1 MSDPTMVYVG
11 VEYPDRNVRK
21 AVKDFAIEETI
32 QGALAEGTIE
42 TISHGY
48 ENPESWGEGQGKEWQ
63 KYEAGWSSPDSSRS
77 GITIPNFVGVPV
89 GGTWHGVVLFNRDMR
104 RAIKNAKSI
113 MKGLFPHKEV
123 MVIIAG
129 QQV

>member
-1 MSDPTMVYVG
+1 MSSPTTVYVG
-11 VEYPDRNVRK
+11 VEYPDRNVKK
-21 AVKDFAIEETI
+21 AMKDFAIEGTI

-42 TISHGY
+42 TIPHGY
-48 ENPESWGEGQGKEWQ
+48 ENPEAWGEGQGKEWQ
-63 KYEAGWSSPDSSRS
+63 KYEAGWSSS
-77 GITIPNFVGVPV
+77 GVTIPNFVGIPV
-89 GGTWHGVVLFNRDMR
+89 GGTWHGMVLFNRDMR

-123 MVIIAG
+123 MVIIVG

>member
-32 QGALAEGTIE
+32 QEALEEGLFELIC
-42 TISHGY
+42 HGY
-48 ENPESWGEGQGKEWQ
+48 ENPESWGEGQGKDWQ
-63 KYEAGWSSPDSSRS
+63 KWETDVAP
-77 GITIPNFVGVPV
+77 PNFVGIPV

-113 MKGLFPHKEV
+113 MKGFFPHKEV